1 MAGEQV
7 ITWVGNVTADPEL
20 RSTQNGI
27 SVASFTV
34 ASTPRTFDR
43 TANEWKDGEASFLRC
58 SAWREMAD
66 HIGATL
72 KKGMRVIVQGRLSM
86 KNYQD
91 REGNQRTSWELEVDE
106 IGPSLK
112 YATAQVT
119 RAGNGQGGGGQQQAP
134 QQGQGNY
141 GPPQG
146 GYGPP
151 QGQQQAPQQ
160 GSYPAPQQQ
169 QQQQQQQQ
177 PQQGYPP
184 QGQPPQQAQPQQGQ
198 PQQQVQ
204 PMSQQPQQQP
214 QPGAFQSPADWQ
226 QQPQQGA
233 FGDQTPF

>member
-7 ITWVGNVTADPEL
+7 ITWVGNLTADPEL
-20 RSTQNGI
+20 RSTQNGL
-27 SVASFTV
+27 SVANFTV

-58 SAWREMAD
+58 SAWREIAD

-72 KKGMRVIVQGRLSM
+72 TKGMRVIVQGRLSM

-91 REGNQRTSWELEVDE
+91 REGNQRTAWELEVDE

-134 QQGQGNY
+134 QQGQGSY

-146 GYGPP
+146 NYGPP
-151 QGQQQAPQQ
+151 QGQQMAPQQ

-169 QQQQQQQQ
+169 MQQ
-177 PQQGYPP
+177 PGGGGMG
-184 QGQPPQQAQPQQGQ
+184 GQPPQQAPQQMQ
-198 PQQQVQ
+198 QQQQQQQVQ

>member
-1 MAGEQV
+1 MAGEQFLL
-7 ITWVGNVTADPEL
+7 WVGNMTADPEH
-20 RSTQNGI
+20 RTTQNGL
-27 SVASFTV
+27 SVANFTV

-43 TANEWKDGEASFLRC
+43 QANEWKDGEASFLRC
-58 SAWREMAD
+58 SAWRELAD
-66 HIGATL
+66 HIAATFT
-72 KKGMRVIVQGRLSM
+72 KGMRVMVYGRLSM

-91 REGNQRTSWELEVDE
+91 REGNQRTAWELEVDE
-106 IGPSLK
+106 VGPSLK

-119 RAGNGQGGGGQQQAP
+119 RAGNGQGGGQQQAP

-146 GYGPP
+146 NYGPP
-151 QGQQQAPQQ
+151 QGQQMAPQQ

-169 QQQQQQQQ
+169 QAPPQQQ
-177 PQQGYPP
+177 PQQGY
-184 QGQPPQQAQPQQGQ
+184 QQPPQQAPQQQ
-198 PQQQVQ
+198 VQQQPPQQQVQ